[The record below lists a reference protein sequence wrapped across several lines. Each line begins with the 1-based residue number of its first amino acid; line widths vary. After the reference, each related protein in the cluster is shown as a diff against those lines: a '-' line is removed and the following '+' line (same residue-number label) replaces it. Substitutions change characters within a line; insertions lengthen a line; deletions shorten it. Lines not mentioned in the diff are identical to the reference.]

1 MNILSWDAVVQFHK
15 LNAINSKSKSL
26 NQLTYFLELVCH
38 QNKKNIS
45 QMVFAILSFHMSP
58 RKENNLVPVIG

>member
-26 NQLTYFLELVCH
+26 NQLTYFLELLCH

-45 QMVFAILSFHMSP
+45 QMVFAILSFHMS
-58 RKENNLVPVIG
+58 

>member
-26 NQLTYFLELVCH
+26 NQLTYFLELLWH

-58 RKENNLVPVIG
+58 RRENNLLPVIG